1 VSISC
6 GNEPRSESPTGIA
19 EPRNRNQ
26 ITSPLAVRNL
36 STPRRASLPIGA
48 GLRSVHSRYLWY
60 TPAARCYRKPCSQ
73 SSVARSL
80 GKFLN
85 HSADALRPGSSHV
98 QLTGATGPNTSIHG
112 HLSSPGALLPPPAPS
127 CDFSTASDPRAKL
140 LIHCSLIHHRMRP
153 PSRLRQVLGH
163 ITPISATGMSA
174 GEHPHSNL
182 LSRSRWT
189 QIGAHVSRSLGDGL
203 SCTHRRRL

>member
-1 VSISC
+1 MCDIQIDSS
-6 GNEPRSESPTGIA
+6 SGITIRICRRKSGIFA
-19 EPRNRNQ
+19 VAVAIHQPDKRGIFPGIFRLGRRR
-26 ITSPLAVRNL
+26 PLC
-36 STPRRASLPIGA
+36 
-48 GLRSVHSRYLWY
+48 RSV
-60 TPAARCYRKPCSQ
+60 APCSQ
-73 SSVARSL
+73 SPTVARSL
-80 GKFLN
+80 GNFLN

-112 HLSSPGALLPPPAPS
+112 HLSSPGVLLPPPAPS
-127 CDFSTASDPRAKL
+127 CDFSTASDPRAIL
-140 LIHCSLIHHRMRP
+140 LIHCTSIHHRMRP

-189 QIGAHVSRSLGDGL
+189 QI
-203 SCTHRRRL
+203 